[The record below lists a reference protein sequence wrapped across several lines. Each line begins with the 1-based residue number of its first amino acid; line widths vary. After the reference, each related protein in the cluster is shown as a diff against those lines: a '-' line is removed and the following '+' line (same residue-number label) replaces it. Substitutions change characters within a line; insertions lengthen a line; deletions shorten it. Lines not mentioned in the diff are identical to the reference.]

1 MGLTNMIEIFLKEL
15 LDENDGQ
22 LEIRRNELANQFDCA
37 PSQIN
42 YVLSTR
48 FSPHKGYYIE
58 SRRGGSGFI
67 RIVKLSFEEDQSLE
81 ELIYDNIEDS
91 ITKDQAL
98 HLIQPLLE
106 EKKITEREYLLI
118 SHAIS
123 NQALEKVRIE
133 DRNTLR
139 ADILKTMLL
148 AFVR

>member
-15 LDENDGQ
+15 LDENDGN

-48 FSPHKGYYIE
+48 FSPNKGYYIE

-67 RIVKLSFEEDQSLE
+67 RIVKLSFEENYPLE
-81 ELIYDNIEDS
+81 QLIYDNMEDS

-98 HLIQPLLE
+98 SLIAPLLE
-106 EKKITEREYLLI
+106 EGVITKQEYLLI
-118 SHAIS
+118 SHGIS
-123 NQALEKVRIE
+123 NQALERIPTE
-133 DRNTLR
+133 NRNSIR

-148 AFVR
+148 ALVR